1 MFDIYN
7 FLHLQLQ
14 LNGFA
19 PHVSGE
25 RFVDDARSGLLGA
38 TEGQVKRVNE
48 PRQEVDGVA
57 LKTNE
62 NKLK

>member
-1 MFDIYN
+1 LFDIYN
-7 FLHLQLQ
+7 VLHLQLQ

-62 NKLK
+62 NKL